1 MPPYTYS
8 RLSRFIGKLCY
19 EVNMN
24 IRIIGKSLG
33 GVEIP
38 LIEIL
43 SKNE

>member
-8 RLSRFIGKLCY
+8 RLSRFIDSLCT
-19 EVNMN
+19 EAN

-38 LIEIL
+38 LIEI
-43 SKNE
+43 STKNE